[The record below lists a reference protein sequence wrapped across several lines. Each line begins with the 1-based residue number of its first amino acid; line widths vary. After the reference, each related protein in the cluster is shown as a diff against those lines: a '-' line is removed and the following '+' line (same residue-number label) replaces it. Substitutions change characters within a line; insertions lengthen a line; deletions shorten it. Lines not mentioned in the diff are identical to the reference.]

1 MTRSRHAG
9 VRLAWLLVGCL
20 AVALAAIGVVLPLL
34 PTTPFVLVAA
44 FAFMRSSRRLHTWLI
59 EHRVFGPLI
68 ADWRRY
74 GAIRR
79 PTKVIGIA
87 SMAGV
92 FALSV
97 LLDVSAVVL
106 TIQASVLTV
115 CAIFVASRP
124 EPPRE

>member
-87 SMAGV
+87 SMAAV
-92 FALSV
+92 FALSL

>member
-1 MTRSRHAG
+1 M
-9 VRLAWLLVGCL
+9 RLAWLVIGCL
-20 AVALAAIGVVLPLL
+20 AVALGALGVVLPLL

-44 FAFMRSSRRLHTWLI
+44 FAFMRSSRRLHAWLI

-92 FALSV
+92 FTVSLLLGASV
-97 LLDVSAVVL
+97 VVL
-106 TIQASVLTV
+106 AVQATVLTAS
-115 CAIFVASRP
+115 AIFVASRP
-124 EPPRE
+124 EPPPE

>member
-1 MTRSRHAG
+1 MTRSRHPGA
-9 VRLAWLLVGCL
+9 RLVWFVVGCL
-20 AVALAAIGVVLPLL
+20 AVALAALGVVLPLL
-34 PTTPFVLVAA
+34 PTTPFLLVAA
-44 FAFMRSSRRLHTWLI
+44 FAFARCSRRLHTWLI
-59 EHRVFGPLI
+59 EHRVFGPLS

-92 FALSV
+92 FVLSLLLDAPTLVLAVQAPV
-97 LLDVSAVVL
+97 LLTSAV
-106 TIQASVLTV
+106 
-115 CAIFVASRP
+115 FVASRP